1 MNSAQTL
8 EAMGKTHAAAKH
20 TFDTWVEAARKNDDA
35 NDFLYWFQAIDD
47 YDPEADLENITA
59 HVLAINFA
67 VDLLNP
73 VELGAL
79 ERALT
84 KVKHSRYV
92 IIPDG
97 PDSNAHL
104 SLTQAKLWVSYLQSF
119 LSELEAQR

>member
-1 MNSAQTL
+1 MMPTIFSIGFRLLTIMIPKRIWKTL
-8 EAMGKTHAAAKH
+8 
-20 TFDTWVEAARKNDDA
+20 
-35 NDFLYWFQAIDD
+35 
-47 YDPEADLENITA
+47 TA

-79 ERALT
+79 ERAFT
-84 KVKHSRYV
+84 KVKHGRYV
-92 IIPDG
+92 VIPDG

-119 LSELEAQR
+119 LSELEAQA